1 MGKSTKKSKV
11 KKRSTGRPAGGAG
24 HVRPSKALGQNFL
37 IDEDV
42 IDAIIEGSDVTDESL
57 VIEIGPGEG
66 ALTTRL
72 AERAGRVVAVE
83 LDERLVKLLG
93 VKLFGDENVE
103 IIHGDIL
110 EVDLNEIIKDRM
122 ERYNLKDVRVV
133 GNLPYY
139 ITTPII
145 MKLLEMGTKAD
156 SITVMMQKEVGDRLI
171 AEPGTK
177 ASGAITYSVH
187 YYSDVTKIV
196 DAGSECFY
204 PAPKV
209 DSVVLRLDILEERPV
224 EPKDEKFF
232 FRTIKAGFSQRRK
245 TLLNSLT
252 TLEGYDKTRI
262 EEALEAAGIDKSRR
276 AESLT
281 MQEFAALADA
291 LGEAK

>member
-1 MGKSTKKSKV
+1 MGKQSKKSKV
-11 KKRSTGRPAGGAG
+11 KKRQVPGAGAG
-24 HVRPSKALGQNFL
+24 HVRANKALGQNFL
-37 IDEDV
+37 IDEEV
-42 IDAIIEGSDVTDESL
+42 IEAIIDGSDVTEDSL

-83 LDERLVKLLG
+83 LDERLVRLLN

-110 EVDLNEIIKDRM
+110 EVDLNEIIKERM
-122 ERYNLKDVRVV
+122 EKYELTNVRVV

-177 ASGAITYSVH
+177 QSGAITYSVH
-187 YYSDVTKIV
+187 YYSEVSKVI

-209 DSVVLRLDILEERPV
+209 DSVVLRLDLLDGKPV
-224 EPKDEKFF
+224 EPADEDFYFK
-232 FRTIKAGFSQRRK
+232 TIKAGFSQRRK

-252 TLEGYDKTRI
+252 TLEGFDKKVI
-262 EEALEAAGIDKSRR
+262 EEALDEAGIAPNRR

-281 MQEFAALADA
+281 MQEFAALSDA
-291 LGEAK
+291 LLGGRK

>member
-1 MGKSTKKSKV
+1 MGKSAKKSKV
-11 KKRSTGRPAGGAG
+11 NKQRRSSAGAS

-42 IDAIIEGSDVTDESL
+42 IEAIIDGSDVTEDSL
-57 VIEIGPGEG
+57 VVEIGPGEG

-83 LDERLVKLLG
+83 LDERLVKLLN
-93 VKLFGDENVE
+93 VKLFGDDNVE

-110 EVDLNEIIKDRM
+110 EVDLNTIIKDRV
-122 ERYNLKDVRVV
+122 EKYDLKNVRVV

-177 ASGAITYSVH
+177 QSGAITYAVH
-187 YYSDVTKIV
+187 YYSDVSKVV

-209 DSVVLRLDILEERPV
+209 DSVVLRMDILNEKPV
-224 EPKDEKFF
+224 ETKDVKFF
-232 FRTIKAGFSQRRK
+232 FRTIKAGFAQRRK

-252 TLEGYDKTRI
+252 TLEGYDKNTI
-262 EEALEAAGIDKSRR
+262 EEALNVAGIEKSRR

-291 LGEAK
+291 LREAK

>member
-1 MGKSTKKSKV
+1 MGKSKKSKV
-11 KKRSTGRPAGGAG
+11 KNRKPSSGA

-42 IDAIIEGSDVTDESL
+42 IYEIVEGSSVTEDSL

-66 ALTTRL
+66 ALTCEL

-83 LDERLVKLLG
+83 LDERLVQLLK
-93 VKLFGDENVE
+93 VKLFGFDNVE

-110 EVDLNEIIKDRM
+110 EVDLNRIIDKNIREYD
-122 ERYNLKDVRVV
+122 LKDVRVV

-145 MKLLEMGTKAD
+145 MKLLESGIKAD
-156 SITVMMQKEVGDRLI
+156 SITAMMQKEVGDRLL

-177 ASGAITYSVH
+177 QSGAITYAVH
-187 YYSDVTKIV
+187 YYSTVRKLV

-209 DSVVLRLDILEERPV
+209 DSVVLRMDLRDEPAVELNNEEM
-224 EPKDEKFF
+224 F
-232 FRTIKAGFSQRRK
+232 FRTIKAGFTQRRK

-252 TLEGYDKTRI
+252 TMEGCDKAI
-262 EEALEAAGIDKSRR
+262 AEKALADAGIDKTRR
-276 AESLT
+276 AESLS
-281 MQEFAALADA
+281 MQEFADLAKALE
-291 LGEAK
+291 EAIR